1 MAVEELLKLG
11 REALFLTLLVSAP
24 MLSVSVLVGLVISFL
39 QATTQIHEQT
49 LTFVPKIVAV
59 LIAILVFGGWMLR
72 MVVEFAARVFAR
84 IPGIG

>member
-1 MAVEELLKLG
+1 MVLEEVLKLG
-11 REALFLTLLVSAP
+11 REALFITLLVSAP
-24 MLSVSVLVGLVISFL
+24 VLSVSVLVGLVISFL

-59 LIAILVFGGWMLR
+59 LIAIFVFGGWMLR
-72 MVVEFAARVFAR
+72 MVVEFAGRVFAR

>member
-1 MAVEELLKLG
+1 MVLEEVLKLG
-11 REALFLTLLVSAP
+11 REALFVTLLVSAP
-24 MLSVSVLVGLVISFL
+24 VLSISVLVGLVISFL

-59 LIAILVFGGWMLR
+59 LIAIFVFGGWMLR